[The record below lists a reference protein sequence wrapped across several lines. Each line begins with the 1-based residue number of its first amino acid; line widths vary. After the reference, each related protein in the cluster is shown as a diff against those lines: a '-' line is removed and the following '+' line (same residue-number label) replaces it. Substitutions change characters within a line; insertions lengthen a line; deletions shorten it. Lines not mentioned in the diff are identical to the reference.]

1 LTAPT
6 DSTPAWLE
14 ALAASRGFRVRL
26 PGGGEIGP
34 DSASFTIVVRS
45 ENLLRRIARLPSP
58 LLLGQA
64 WLDGSLD
71 LEGDLHAAM
80 RAMHELETAVPT
92 ARFRAL
98 GVLRTLVRPWR
109 TAARDVASH
118 YDLPPEFFGLF
129 LDSRLV
135 YTCAYYS
142 SAGAGLEQ
150 AQAAKLELVC
160 RKLRLTAG
168 ERLLDLGC
176 GWGALAIHAAS
187 AHGAR
192 VHAVT
197 LSARQARYGADLVQ
211 TLGLADRVQVDHLDW
226 RAVPAGDRYD
236 KIAAIGMIEHLGR
249 AAYPGY
255 FARVRDWLAPGGL
268 FLNHGI
274 TMRRG
279 AVWTSEMEF
288 LDRHVFPGL
297 DLVDVSATTG
307 AMEDAGLEVL
317 DVENLRPHYAR
328 TTREWA
334 DRLWARREEAVA
346 IAGERAWRTFVAYL
360 AAASVAFEAGWIG
373 LHQVVAQ
380 GAGAPDDGRL
390 PMLRESFPRE

>member
-1 LTAPT
+1 MAP
-6 DSTPAWLE
+6 SSAAPAWLE
-14 ALAASRGFRVRL
+14 GLAAQRGFQVRL
-26 PGGGEIGP
+26 PGGARIGAEP
-34 DSASFTIVVRS
+34 AAFTIVVRS
-45 ENLLRRIARLPSP
+45 ESLLRRIRRVPSP
-58 LLLGQA
+58 LLLGRA
-64 WLDGSLD
+64 WLDGSID
-71 LEGDLHAAM
+71 LEGDFLAAM
-80 RAMHELETAVPT
+80 RAMHDLETAGSPV
-92 ARFRAL
+92 RFRAI
-98 GVLRTLVRPWR
+98 GVLRALVRPWR
-109 TAARDVASH
+109 SAARDVASH
-118 YDLPPEFFGLF
+118 YDLPPGFFGLF
-129 LDSRLV
+129 LDSHLV

-150 AQAAKLELVC
+150 AQADKLELVC
-160 RKLRLTAG
+160 RKLRLSAG
-168 ERLLDLGC
+168 QRLLDLGC

-197 LSARQARYGADLVQ
+197 LSAEQARYAADLARRR
-211 TLGLADRVQVDHLDW
+211 GLADRLHVEHLDW
-226 RAVPAGDRYD
+226 RAVPANDRYE
-236 KIAAIGMIEHLGR
+236 KVAAIGMIEHLGR

-279 AVWTSEMEF
+279 ASWTSEMEF

-297 DLVDVSATTG
+297 DLVDVSTTTG

-328 TTREWA
+328 TTRDWA
-334 DRLWARREEAVA
+334 ERLWSRREEAIA

-373 LHQVVAQ
+373 LHQVVARR
-380 GAGAPDDGRL
+380 AGTADDGRS
-390 PMLRESFPRE
+390 PVLRDAFESE